1 MAGPESRELR
11 LERAGEARERTV
23 ARAPTLELLAE
34 RWREAGGSELC
45 RERATADGGLVGC
58 LACGHPELYTQ
69 RDFPRPL
76 GFAIVAAAALA
87 APATSYVSL
96 FVAGLLDAVLY
107 RFAPDVIVCYVCRAR
122 HAGFAPRPRH
132 PAFDREI
139 AERLRYGPKAV
150 MGRAMRPGGTADAP
164 DPEH

>member
-1 MAGPESRELR
+1 MGRSSGELR
-11 LERAGEARERTV
+11 LERSGETHARAE

-34 RWREAGGSELC
+34 RWRAASESELHLD
-45 RERATADGGLVGC
+45 RATPEGGLGGC
-58 LACGHPELYTQ
+58 LACGHSELYTQ

-76 GFAIVAAAALA
+76 GIAIVIAAAIA
-87 APATSYVSL
+87 APATHYVSL
-96 FVAGLLDAVLY
+96 FVAGLLDALLY
-107 RFAPDVIVCYVCRAR
+107 RFAPDVVVCYVCRAR
-122 HAGFAPRPRH
+122 HRGFSPRPRH

-139 AERLRYGPKAV
+139 DERLRYGPKAV